1 MEFSR
6 QEYCSG
12 LPFPLPDPGIK
23 PRSPA
28 LQADYLLSE
37 PPAHQTQIEMKYL
50 LSHFSLNGTKQVIHN
65 TLSIHISFLYVGVG
79 KGIYI
84 IYIHFFPF
92 GATQRR
98 EIKRRII
105 FLGNVAF
112 SAVSL
117 TELITLLVDIRLMYY
132 LLIIPVFVILL
143 IRENYFGAHLLL
155 YYILTRF
162 EL

>member
-1 MEFSR
+1 MV
-6 QEYCSG
+6 
-12 LPFPLPDPGIK
+12 
-23 PRSPA
+23 
-28 LQADYLLSE
+28 
-37 PPAHQTQIEMKYL
+37 
-50 LSHFSLNGTKQVIHN
+50 SLG
-65 TLSIHISFLYVGVG
+65 G
-79 KGIYI
+79 
-84 IYIHFFPF
+84 
-92 GATQRR
+92 R